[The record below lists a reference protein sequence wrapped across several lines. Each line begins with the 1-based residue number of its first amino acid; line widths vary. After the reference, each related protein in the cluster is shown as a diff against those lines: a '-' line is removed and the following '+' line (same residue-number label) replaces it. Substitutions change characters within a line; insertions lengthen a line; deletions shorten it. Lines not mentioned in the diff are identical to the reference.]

1 MFRWAAAQNITRSAR
16 KFTTLP
22 RESCRRARQRNW
34 KSSSAGTAPLL
45 PMKPVVQVC
54 DLVQGLWR
62 HCLENETQIH
72 RTFGNPRVLFYCVLK
87 NGGECG
93 IISETLIGVQI
104 RIFRGELVYNKL
116 GKDEIIVS
124 ISLFIF
130 ALVYRILEDY
140 QVNMIPSD
148 LALLVLMICTAYLC
162 FNRVVKLLINRNK
175 NNFYCTS
182 AVIQSTKYI
191 PAGRGS
197 YICYVIKYY
206 F

>member
-1 MFRWAAAQNITRSAR
+1 M
-16 KFTTLP
+16 
-22 RESCRRARQRNW
+22 
-34 KSSSAGTAPLL
+34 
-45 PMKPVVQVC
+45 
-54 DLVQGLWR
+54 
-62 HCLENETQIH
+62 
-72 RTFGNPRVLFYCVLK
+72 
-87 NGGECG
+87 
-93 IISETLIGVQI
+93 
-104 RIFRGELVYNKL
+104 YNKL

-130 ALVYRILEDY
+130 VLVYRILEDY

-197 YICYVIKYY
+197 YICYVIKYEDESRNTHIEELHNFFSIKSLKVGDEIKINIDKNNPNNIIVAFSDLMIAIIMCVIGIVFEMLLIIVY
-206 F
+206 VCAH

>member
-1 MFRWAAAQNITRSAR
+1 MTFSALHGII
-16 KFTTLP
+16 FI
-22 RESCRRARQRNW
+22 
-34 KSSSAGTAPLL
+34 
-45 PMKPVVQVC
+45 VQV
-54 DLVQGLWR
+54 R
-62 HCLENETQIH
+62 
-72 RTFGNPRVLFYCVLK
+72 
-87 NGGECG
+87 
-93 IISETLIGVQI
+93 VQI

-140 QVNMIPSD
+140 QVNMIPSG

-197 YICYVIKYY
+197 YICYVIKYEDESRNTHIKELHNFY
-206 F
+206 SIKSLKVGDEIKINIDKNNPDDITEPFSNFMIAIITCVIGIVFEFILIVMYICAH